1 MNKIIIFLVV
11 FISCAYSFSQSGLVQ
26 IKKDSRIDSLLKLK
40 KEINKN
46 LFNLKIQIF
55 SGKRAEALELIDN
68 HDKDS
73 YPGTVVELVYE
84 TPNYKVWIGDFF
96 SQLEADKKL
105 LKIKKKY
112 AEAFIFRPKPKIENT
127 ELKVGVE
134 KINN

>member
-1 MNKIIIFLVV
+1 MCT
-11 FISCAYSFSQSGLVQ
+11 FICYGATFSQTDLIQ
-26 IKKDSRIDSLLKLK
+26 INQDVKIDTLIKLK

>member
-1 MNKIIIFLVV
+1 MNKNIIFLVV
-11 FISCAYSFSQSGLVQ
+11 FISFVNSFSQSGLVQ
-26 IKKDSRIDSLLKLK
+26 ITKDSRIDSLLKLK
-40 KEINKN
+40 KEINNN

-73 YPGTVVELVYE
+73 YAGTSIEIVYE

-96 SQLEADKKL
+96 TQLEADKKL

-112 AEAFIFRPKPKIENT
+112 PEAFIFRPKPKIENT
-127 ELKVGVE
+127 EAIL
-134 KINN
+134 INN

>member
-1 MNKIIIFLVV
+1 MNKIIVSLSIF
-11 FISCAYSFSQSGLVQ
+11 ICCANSFSQSGMVQ
-26 IKKDSRIDSLLKLK
+26 INQDGRIDSLVKLK

-68 HDKDS
+68 HDNDS
-73 YPGTVVELVYE
+73 YAGTSIELVYE

-96 SQLEADKKL
+96 TQLEADKKL

-112 AEAFIFRPKPKIENT
+112 PEAFIFRPKPKIENT
-127 ELKVGVE
+127 EAIL
-134 KINN
+134 ISN